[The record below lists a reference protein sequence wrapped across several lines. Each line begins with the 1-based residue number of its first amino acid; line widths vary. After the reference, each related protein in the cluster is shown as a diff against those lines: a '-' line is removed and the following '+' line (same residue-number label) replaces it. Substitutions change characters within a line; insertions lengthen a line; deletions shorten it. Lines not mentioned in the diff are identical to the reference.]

1 MAQSNINE
9 WVQSGA
15 PEENDT
21 DTPDVE
27 SGREPKPKSESES
40 QTQTEPSDNRDSAET
55 VISSDLEARVEKF
68 KEARIRPIPRE
79 ERYPVWWGRLRGY
92 NQSPQ
97 TLGELDYEP
106 NKRYSKDDREE
117 CTWEQHFAEVHTHY
131 TE

>member
-92 NQSPQ
+92 KER
-97 TLGELDYEP
+97 GEYPCL
-106 NKRYSKDDREE
+106 
-117 CTWEQHFAEVHTHY
+117 
-131 TE
+131 